1 MDAGRLRLPLAAL
14 MAIFVVDAAVL
25 YLAQTTSLDGGW
37 FIAGTVMGVVA
48 AIFGGSTKFGRHW
61 VGELV
66 ALLFVCGFYVWIGQ
80 RLLGR
85 TSRPYFNGFDGSNV
99 EALLPGLLALIGV
112 AAAFIVYTA
121 VNRPRTS

>member
-1 MDAGRLRLPLAAL
+1 MDAGRLRLPLTAL
-14 MAIFVVDAAVL
+14 MVIFVVDAAVF

-48 AIFGGSTKFGRHW
+48 AIFGGSTKFGWPW

-66 ALLFVCGFYVWIGQ
+66 GWLLACGFYVWIGQ

-85 TSRPYFNGFDGSNV
+85 TSRPYFNGFDGSNMEV
-99 EALLPGLLALIGV
+99 LLPGLLALAGV

-121 VNRPRTS
+121 INRPRTS